1 MFSRSRVPICP
12 AARYINV
19 TDVLCPHCSLHVQ
32 QEPCAYLPDSKIIY
46 LQMLYPRCF
55 LHIHQE
61 LWAYLSDN
69 KMIYLQMC
77 YILAVSC
84 WPGAA
89 CLFAQQQ
96 EPVLV
101 RAAQVQEG
109 AELSALRLLG
119 RRGQMRHLRPFQVNH
134 VFFLVRS
141 YHAQATQH
149 ITIKCSHR
157 AKFWPRVR
165 LHTHQAL
172 ATCRPCSDI
181 HRPNSDRHTA
191 QARTITQTKL
201 WPLTDQ
207 AVTTHRLSCDHTQ
220 TKLWPHFISVS
231 ITLVEIH
238 CHSGVGSIKLKIHI
252 LTLIFIQSLSFL
264 V

>member
-1 MFSRSRVPICP
+1 MLCPHCCMFSRSRVPICP

-141 YHAQATQH
+141 
-149 ITIKCSHR
+149 IT
-157 AKFWPRVR
+157 F
-165 LHTHQAL
+165 
-172 ATCRPCSDI
+172 
-181 HRPNSDRHTA
+181 
-191 QARTITQTKL
+191 
-201 WPLTDQ
+201 
-207 AVTTHRLSCDHTQ
+207 
-220 TKLWPHFISVS
+220 
-231 ITLVEIH
+231 VEIH

-252 LTLIFIQSLSFL
+252 LTLIFIQSVSFL